1 MCVCVCVCVCV
12 LSKGKAWEKNVGT
25 DVANKRV
32 KLIESII
39 AFHNLRHY

>member
-12 LSKGKAWEKNVGT
+12 IEGESLGENVGT
-25 DVANKRV
+25 EVANKRV